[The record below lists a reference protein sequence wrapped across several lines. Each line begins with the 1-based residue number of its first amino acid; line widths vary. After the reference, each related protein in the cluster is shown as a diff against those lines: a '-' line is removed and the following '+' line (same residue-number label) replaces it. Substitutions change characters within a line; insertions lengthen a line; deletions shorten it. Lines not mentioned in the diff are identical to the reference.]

1 MSDDR
6 QGDANATMPMLRQI
20 LEQLR
25 EFRAGVE
32 GRMSSIEEKVGGIES
47 RMDRLEGPLD
57 RFELRMDRL
66 DERMGRF
73 ERSLKDVHRTLDR
86 FQEYELRRLNDLDDR
101 VSRLEEKPS

>member
-6 QGDANATMPMLRQI
+6 QDDANATMPMLRQI

-25 EFRAGVE
+25 EFRA
-32 GRMSSIEEKVGGIES
+32 SSEA
-47 RMDRLEGPLD
+47 
-57 RFELRMDRL
+57 RMDRL